1 MEKKIV
7 IINGSG
13 GVGKD
18 TFVEF
23 CSEFANVKNISSV
36 DKVKEAAK
44 VLVNWNGE
52 KDEKSR
58 KFLSDLK
65 KMSIDYNNY
74 PMVYIKE
81 QAAEFKQNEEQTIM
95 FIHIRE
101 KSEIQKVK
109 EEVGAKTLLITSTR
123 VEKITTNASD
133 ANVEDYNYDCYIS
146 NDGTLEELKEK
157 AKKFVMEG

>member
-23 CSEFANVKNISSV
+23 CSEFTNVKNISSV

-74 PMVYIKE
+74 PLVYIKE
-81 QAAEFKQNEEQTIM
+81 QADEFKQNEEQTIM

-109 EEVGAKTLLITSTR
+109 EEVGAKTLLITSNR
-123 VEKITTNASD
+123 VEKITTNVSD
-133 ANVEDYNYDCYIS
+133 ANVSDYNYDCYIS